1 MKKLIAILG
10 PTASGKTTLAIET
23 AKALKAEIISCDSR
37 QFFKELNIGT
47 AKPTARE
54 LEQAPHHFIGH
65 ISIQDTYT
73 AGMFEKDAIDKIA
86 ELHTKEDHAIM
97 VGGSGMYARAVFN
110 GIDDIPSDDDIR
122 SSIIQHYEKEGIKY
136 LQKELQ
142 ERDPT
147 YLVSADTQN
156 PQRLMRALEV
166 CMVSG
171 KPYSSFRSGTAKERP
186 FQIHKLVLN
195 WDRETLY
202 NRINTRVDYM
212 MTQGLLEE
220 ALAMR
225 PYKHLNSLNTVGY
238 KELFEYLDG
247 QCTLEDAVEAIK
259 QNTRRFAKRQLTWF
273 KKEEDAVWLDADG
286 KEMETLTQEVLNHLQ

>member
-47 AKPTARE
+47 AKPTMQE

-86 ELHTKEDHAIM
+86 ELHRKEDHAIM

-122 SSIIQHYEKEGIKY
+122 NSIIQHYEKEGIEY

-142 ERDPT
+142 ELDPT
-147 YLVSADTQN
+147 YLANADTQN

-186 FQIHKLVLN
+186 FQIHKFVLN

-202 NRINTRVDYM
+202 KRINTRVDYM
-212 MTQGLLEE
+212 MSQGLLEE

-225 PYKHLNSLNTVGY
+225 PYKNLNSLNTVGY

-247 QCTLEDAVEAIK
+247 QCTLEDAVDTIK

-273 KKEEDAVWLDADG
+273 KKEEDAIWLDVDDMP
-286 KEMETLTQEVLNHLQ
+286 MEELVGAVLRYY